1 MTWPTP
7 FVVGYGNK
15 DLTLGSQNS
24 GTINTT
30 GATFLLAFVVKTYLA
45 DSFTDSAGNTWT
57 LLQQTGP
64 SENTYSSGFALI
76 YYCNGPTTSTTHNF
90 YSTGATNPNENAIC
104 VLAFNAAGTITAD
117 QHTGTANTTPI
128 SNGST
133 QPGSITPTTANQ
145 LVVSGFYSGISTG
158 YGPAASGFTVP
169 ASSSGNGINGYCAGL
184 GYQIQTTA
192 TAVNPTWG
200 AQPTGGTCNSMAV
213 IASFKLVSAG
223 PTINTQPTNQ
233 TAKIGATA
241 TFTAAAT
248 ASAGSLTAQWQK
260 NATNISGATNPTT
273 YTTPPVSQGDD
284 GATFDCVYTDSNG
297 SVTTSTATLTVAP
310 DTAAGP
316 FFYQLLG
323 SNHV

>member
-1 MTWPTP
+1 MSWSTP
-7 FVVGYGNK
+7 FVHAKGN
-15 DLTLGSQNS
+15 GSTGS
-24 GTINTT
+24 GGTNQTGNINTT
-30 GATFLLAFVVKTYLA
+30 GATLIVISVATDA
-45 DSFTDSAGNTWT
+45 NTGFTLSDSASNTWT
-57 LLQQTGP
+57 KVASYGP
-64 SENTYSSGFALI
+64 SIASYSNEFI
-76 YYCNGPTTSTTHNF
+76 TFFYCISPTTSATHNF
-90 YSTGATNPNENAIC
+90 TVTGTYSAGSAAIFVQAYNAS
-104 VLAFNAAGTITAD
+104 GTITLD
-117 QHTGTANTTPI
+117 QNTGSAYTSSQSSIA
-128 SNGST
+128 
-133 QPGSITPTTANQ
+133 PGSITPSTPNQ
-145 LVVSGFYSGISTG
+145 LVISAMRYDGGGHYSPFCG
-158 YGPAASGFTVP
+158 SGFTVTD
-169 ASSSGNGINGYCAGL
+169 SLTDDYD
-184 GYQIQTTA
+184 YQYGGGMAYLLQGSA
-192 TAVNPTWG
+192 AAVNPSWTWSNG
-200 AQPTGGTCNSMAV
+200 NTSGSAWVG
-213 IASFKLVSAG
+213 SFKLVAAG

-273 YTTPPVSQGDD
+273 YTTPPVSQGDN